1 MSRMR
6 TLVAA
11 AILAAMAVIAPSVAA
26 AGPPS
31 FGDAVASV
39 ETWTWKG

>member
-11 AILAAMAVIAPSVAA
+11 AILAAMAVVAPSVAA
-26 AGPPS
+26 AGPS
-31 FGDAVASV
+31 DVVDVVASV